1 MKSDLTNLSDHPT
14 AYFSNVRKDMLKYI
28 PQDIHATLE
37 FGCGLGG
44 FSAMLK
50 DKFGSESW
58 AVEKDASA
66 AQKAAEKLDRVIT
79 GDAADCL
86 DELPENYF
94 DCMMFFDVLEHLVDP
109 YSLLCS
115 LKAKLSPGGL
125 IVASIPNIR
134 YYRAL
139 VDLVIHG
146 NWDYKDHGTLDKTH
160 LRFFTFKSIT
170 KTFNSLGFE
179 ILKLE
184 GLHSTSSRTYRV
196 LNLLLPGLLSDV
208 RYKHFAVVARPKMD
222 GR

>member
-1 MKSDLTNLSDHPT
+1 
-14 AYFSNVRKDMLKYI
+14 
-28 PQDIHATLE
+28 
-37 FGCGLGG
+37 
-44 FSAMLK
+44 
-50 DKFGSESW
+50 
-58 AVEKDASA
+58 
-66 AQKAAEKLDRVIT
+66 
-79 GDAADCL
+79 
-86 DELPENYF
+86 
-94 DCMMFFDVLEHLVDP
+94 MMFFDVLEHLVDP

-146 NWDYKDHGTLDKTH
+146 NWDYKDHGILDKTH

-170 KTFNSLGFE
+170 KTFESLGFE

-196 LNLLLPGLLSDV
+196 LNIILPGLLSDV